1 MFTMRYLHHDAGYKS
16 YSVVSYEVAH
26 QADGTAEIDMSRKL
40 NGQDSFREFVGDRE
54 QFRIC
59 YITNVEGK
67 TIDVIK
73 MAVTKDAT

>member
-1 MFTMRYLHHDAGYKS
+1 MFTMRYVQHGEGYKS

-26 QADGTAEIDMSRKL
+26 QEDGTAEIVMSRKL
-40 NGQDSFREFVGDRE
+40 NGQDGVSEFVGDNER
-54 QFRIC
+54 FRIC

-73 MAVTKDAT
+73 PAVTKDAT